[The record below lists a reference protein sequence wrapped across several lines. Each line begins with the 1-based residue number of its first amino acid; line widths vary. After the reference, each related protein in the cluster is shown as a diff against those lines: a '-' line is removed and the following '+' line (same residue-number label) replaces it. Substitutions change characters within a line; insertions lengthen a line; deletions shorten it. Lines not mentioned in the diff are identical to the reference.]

1 MTWHDIHTCVYMTT
15 IVRADLG
22 VFRGHH
28 ESPCVFRAR
37 FRFCPK
43 TLNAHTGRYDYE
55 NVVTGDVLSFQNSG
69 AWCVGSDCSSAVGG
83 ASPIGVMMTSH
94 EASVTVDVGGRVDPW
109 GFAPVE
115 ILWQFSWKKWG
126 NWCFTRVTRGFFW
139 ELPPRWSTTLAV
151 DAENESRFSF
161 TVS

>member
-1 MTWHDIHTCVYMTT
+1 MTT

-22 VFRGHH
+22 VFTGHH
-28 ESPCVFRAR
+28 GSPCVFGAR

-94 EASVTVDVGGRVDPW
+94 EASVGDRGRWWKGLTPGDSPQSY
-109 GFAPVE
+109 E
-115 ILWQFSWKKWG
+115 ILWRFSWKKWG
-126 NWCFTRVTRGFFW
+126 N
-139 ELPPRWSTTLAV
+139 
-151 DAENESRFSF
+151 
-161 TVS
+161 